1 VGAGASGRSSGILT
15 PLPERRWATKL
26 SADGRDVTLRA
37 GAFQSSGVATAVR
50 LITEGGIACDLDG
63 AGYLIVGD
71 DEEENQLRAEAA
83 AMIDLGLQGRIVKDS
98 ELQAMFPMTPWT
110 LGVEGPARWIQ
121 PARYVY
127 GLCRLARQR
136 GARVVEAMKVTT
148 LEPGLPS
155 VIRSGEG
162 VEVTAGTVVI
172 ATNAF
177 TPRLGILN
185 DRVYPFLTCAVATE
199 PIHDAAWERIG
210 WRGGHAIFEGSPS
223 TRFTFVRS
231 PSGRLVCRGGLHASD
246 VNLAAVEDELA
257 QAIAERFPPAARAA
271 ITHCW
276 CGLVGVTRS
285 LRPLI
290 GRLPI
295 QGEVLHALAYA
306 GHGLAAASL
315 AGRLLAEL
323 FLGESSPEL
332 EYALTA

>member
-1 VGAGASGRSSGILT
+1 MV
-15 PLPERRWATKL
+15 
-26 SADGRDVTLRA
+26 
-37 GAFQSSGVATAVR
+37 
-50 LITEGGIACDLDG
+50 
-63 AGYLIVGD
+63 
-71 DEEENQLRAEAA
+71 
-83 AMIDLGLQGRIVKDS
+83 DLGVQGRIVKDS

-210 WRGGHAIFEGSPS
+210 WRGGHAIFEGSP
-223 TRFTFVRS
+223 TARFTFVRS
-231 PSGRLVCRGGLHASD
+231 PSGRLICRGGLHASD

-257 QAIAERFPPAARAA
+257 EAIAERFPPAAPAA